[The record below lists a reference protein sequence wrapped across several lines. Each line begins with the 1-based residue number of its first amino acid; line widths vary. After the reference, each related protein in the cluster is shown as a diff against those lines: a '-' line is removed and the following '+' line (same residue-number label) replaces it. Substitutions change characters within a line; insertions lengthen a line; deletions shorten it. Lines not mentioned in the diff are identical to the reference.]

1 MSSPATFTVAGQA
14 DIRPR
19 LNSDGLAALGLA
31 GPLLSPAWTSAL
43 PTADVTNLR
52 FNVTSQWY
60 APIAGM
66 LITEPNPRGL
76 GLSRFD
82 GTPWPATTGTAV
94 LFRIHPQARLRL
106 ERLITAALQA
116 PGTTPADRSIRPV
129 PALFL
134 ITNPVPTFATPWR
147 ALAAEQFMPGGD
159 VSMYD
164 EHGLAVDPFAFAAVI
179 AAVLT
184 SAPAAGTPMP
194 SGAPAGTPAAVAGLA
209 PAGNWV
215 HAVDLHGRP
224 WQDPPGLNQGVSL
237 FSGAAGARQLAQDVP
252 DGLLHSWAP
261 GAVFAAEADPNGV
274 QSALTTPGLTRF
286 GWQTVG
292 RMGTTPL
299 AWPAA
304 GPQVPARDTLRM
316 AVCDPAFHLL
326 GNRTT
331 TIRDGVLKADS
342 ITVAEQP
349 PIVREGSPVTLFADG
364 RSALGWIGQVILG
377 LQGGNPAAPFTTGPM
392 FAASP
397 YFDDGAW
404 PFPALPGLAGAWPIA
419 PLATPVLG
427 SVGNV
432 LGQLAPLRSAG
443 TANWIAGTN
452 DVLVQLPAG
461 LPAGVAIRLYP
472 IQVQMGVSPD
482 EQPLLRRA
490 DGDAIITTGGNAD
503 TLRLRDP
510 FALGSGAAR
519 PGGETHLRMDAAVAW
534 VTGPGT
540 VPQVKLIANL
550 HWRVGADVVAPALA
564 PTNILAAMFWRG
576 TASNPLIGV
585 PPRGPF
591 TMATVFADPVAFIQG
606 VARTLSTDANPREAP
621 RLPTMSRN
629 ESLFTLQL
637 PPATG
642 PDIYRSM
649 LTGGWLARETDV
661 HSYRL
666 ANPGAAGAHEAHAP
680 AVVSTSQ
687 LGFDLWVA
695 AAHRARPVVPTAD
708 AAGVFAS
715 GPNAGLPTNWVL
727 LQANATSAP
736 PAAPAVPSS
745 VAAAVLQT
753 VPAYVETPELAV
765 ISDNDVPAAVNWVT
779 TQLGNWL
786 STPNDPELHR
796 QIAREIRTAKY
807 GRRDAQWALR
817 RAISHARELIY
828 IETSLFAA
836 TARVAGGPTDPTAAA
851 ELVVEL
857 ANRLQAEPRLRVV
870 ILTPRESPF
879 MSAYEPFSMYF
890 YAERLKA
897 AQSLALAGQTVNGL
911 NGQRPRVVIAHPVG
925 IPGRPLVIRTTTVI
939 VDDVWCLSGAS
950 TLSRRGLTFDGATDV
965 ALVDWQLDR
974 GASTAIRAH
983 RKALMGM
990 HLGVGPTPVGGGA
1003 PPDPVGSPRADWI
1016 RLHQPISAHE
1026 AFADTLASGNRGKLL
1041 PLWPGPDPTLPGATI
1056 PHPAPVADPDGRGGA
1071 TMVTTIASAIGG
1083 ANVV

>member
-1 MSSPATFTVAGQA
+1 MSPPATFTVAGQA
-14 DIRPR
+14 DIRQR
-19 LNSDGLAALGLA
+19 LNSDGLGALGLA
-31 GPLLSPAWTSAL
+31 GPLLSTAWTTAL
-43 PTADVTNLR
+43 PTADVANLR

-82 GTPWPATTGTAV
+82 GTPWPAGTGTAV
-94 LFRIHPQARLRL
+94 VFRIHPQARLRL
-106 ERLITAALQA
+106 ERLMTTAMQA

-134 ITNPVPTFATPWR
+134 ITNPAPTFATPWR
-147 ALAAEQFMPGGD
+147 ALAAELFMPAGD

-164 EHGLAVDPFAFAAVI
+164 EHGLAVDPFAFAAAI
-179 AAVLT
+179 AAVLN
-184 SAPAAGTPMP
+184 AFPVAGTPMP
-194 SGAPAGTPAAVAGLA
+194 GGAPAGTPAAVAGLA

-224 WQDPPGLNQGVSL
+224 WQDPPTLNQGVSL
-237 FSGAAGARQLAQDVP
+237 FSGAAGARTLAQDVP
-252 DGLLHSWAP
+252 DGLLHSWNA
-261 GAVFAAEADPNGV
+261 GDVFAAEADPNGV
-274 QSALTTPGLTRF
+274 QSALTTPGLVRF

-292 RMGTTPL
+292 RMAPTPL

-304 GPQVPARDTLRM
+304 GPQVPVRDTMRM
-316 AVCDPAFHLL
+316 AVCDPAFHLF
-326 GNRTT
+326 GNRTAT
-331 TIRDGVLKADS
+331 LRDAVLKADA
-342 ITVAEQP
+342 ITVAEQTP
-349 PIVREGSPVTLFADG
+349 VVREGSPVTLFADG
-364 RSALGWIGQVILG
+364 RSGLGWMGQVILG
-377 LQGGNPAAPFTTGPM
+377 LQGGNPAAPFTAGPM

-397 YFDDGAW
+397 FFDDGAW
-404 PFPALPGLAGAWPIA
+404 PFPAVPGPAGAWPVA
-419 PLATPVLG
+419 PAATPVP
-427 SVGNV
+427 GNVAAV
-432 LGQLAPLRSAG
+432 LGQLAPLRNAG

-452 DVLVQLPAG
+452 DILVQLPLG

-472 IQVQMGVSPD
+472 IQVLMGVSPD
-482 EQPLLRRA
+482 EQPLLRRG
-490 DGDAIITTGGNAD
+490 DGDAIITTGGGTD

-510 FALGSGAAR
+510 FGLGQGAAR
-519 PGGETHLRMDAAVAW
+519 PGGETNLRMDAAVAW
-534 VTGPGT
+534 VTAAGA
-540 VPQVKLIANL
+540 VPQIRLIANL
-550 HWRVGADVVAPALA
+550 HWAVGPDVAAPALL

-591 TMATVFADPVAFIQG
+591 TLATVFADPIAFIQG

-629 ESLFTLQL
+629 ESLFAMQL

-649 LTGGWLARETDV
+649 LTGGWLTRETDV

-666 ANPGAAGAHEAHAP
+666 GNPGAAGAHESHAP
-680 AVVSTSQ
+680 AVVATSQ

-708 AAGVFAS
+708 VAGVFAS

-736 PAAPAVPSS
+736 PAPPAAPSS
-745 VAAAVLQT
+745 IAAAVLQT
-753 VPAYVETPELAV
+753 VPAFVETPEFAV

-779 TQLGNWL
+779 TQLGNWVT
-786 STPNDPELHR
+786 TPNDSELHR

-817 RAISHARELIY
+817 RAIAHARELIY

-836 TARVAGGPTDPTAAA
+836 TAQSGGGPTDPAAA
-851 ELVVEL
+851 VELIVEL
-857 ANRLQAEPRLRVV
+857 ANRLQAEPRLRIVL
-870 ILTPRESPF
+870 LTPREPPF
-879 MSAYEPFSMYF
+879 MNAYEPFSAYF

-897 AQSLALAGQTVNGL
+897 AQSLALAGQTVDGL

-950 TLSRRGLTFDGATDV
+950 TLTRRGLTFDGATDV
-965 ALVDWQLDR
+965 VLVDWQIDR
-974 GASTAIRAH
+974 GASAAIRAH

-990 HLGVGPTPVGGGA
+990 HLGVGPTPVGGGSA
-1003 PPDPVGSPRADWI
+1003 PDAVGAPSADWV
-1016 RLHQPISAHE
+1016 RLHQPVSAHE
-1026 AFADTLASGNRGKLL
+1026 VFADILASGNRGKIL
-1041 PLWPGPDPTLPGATI
+1041 PLWAGPDPNAPGAAI
-1056 PHPAPVADPDGRGGA
+1056 AHPAPVADPDGRGGA
-1071 TMVTTIASAIGG
+1071 TLVTTIASAIGG
-1083 ANVV
+1083 ANFV